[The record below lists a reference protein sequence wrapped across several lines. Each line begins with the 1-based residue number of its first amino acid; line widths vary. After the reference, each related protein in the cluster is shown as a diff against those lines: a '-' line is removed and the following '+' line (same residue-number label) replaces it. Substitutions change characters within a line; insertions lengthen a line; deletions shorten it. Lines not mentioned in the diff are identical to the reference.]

1 MRKWCDSYR
10 EDVFALDLGHMRRV
24 DEFQFLNGALQNKK
38 EYEASEAP
46 GNPHGAVLRSEL
58 NQSRPIRAH
67 SMQHDRRSAG
77 AFLIS
82 NTPIDGSDGH
92 THPHWRPVGWPLTG
106 SLCLF
111 SAFITL
117 RLLQPSCRF
126 HHLNKE
132 ISQQPQ
138 HDILISFFLS
148 LSLSLYF
155 FLSFSLPSTLFLL
168 LLLLLFPSP
177 SRLPIFLFLF

>member
-1 MRKWCDSYR
+1 
-10 EDVFALDLGHMRRV
+10 MRRV

-82 NTPIDGSDGH
+82 NTPIDRSDGH

-148 LSLSLYF
+148 LSLSLFLSF
-155 FLSFSLPSTLFLL
+155 FLSTFHPLP
-168 LLLLLFPSP
+168 PP
-177 SRLPIFLFLF
+177 PPPLPISFPPSYFFISFLKRKPIQTSDFIKPT